1 MMSNRFLKRGSSF
14 LLSMLFAC
22 QFLAAQDTARVTL
35 SDTVAVVAAADSIVV
50 ETARLDSGRR
60 DSVSF
65 FNAID
70 YTLQRRKRPADKVE
84 FKNTRFMDNTFLMLS
99 GGIQRLA
106 PWGMHHFDVGPDLS
120 VSVGKALNPA
130 NMFRAGISAGYWNRN
145 TDQSK
150 LVHGG
155 LQVDHLFNISS
166 FALGYDPGRI
176 FEVSTVE
183 GIGYH
188 LSSFGK
194 EVKQVFEAHLGL
206 QLKLHPFSRM
216 DFVLE
221 PRVTFYSDGVDHS
234 GGSNWHKYDLA
245 YGALAGINYRFTTSE
260 VNLSSDSFF
269 PENGWLSNT
278 FVSFSGGVQAPF
290 SPDGISLSNA
300 VGPSANL
307 SVGKWLMP
315 LFGVQLSAYAGFNR
329 WGAKERPGEYY
340 LSAYAGGRAELLVDL
355 LSFFTAR
362 QDNRFGVVAMAGVDF
377 GKMSKRIEL
386 PYHKIKDGYVGA
398 TAALQLKYY
407 VRDNIGI
414 FLEPRILHIPYHL
427 DMRRENSV
435 VTERYDYNDKLWA
448 VNVGLELRRASKTQI
463 EEHNA
468 DGLFYPGFFVS
479 AGGGTNVPLKMA
491 NRWNCYGYQAGAA
504 FGYRFAPLSA
514 VRLSADYAYSKTKI
528 KGDDWCS
535 TTVGIDYMG
544 GLLGFFQGYDPVR
557 PFDLEVV
564 AGPVVTYDYTGK
576 QWRFGGE
583 AGLHLSYEVANGC
596 RVYAEPLVRVYKR
609 PFAPVAEI
617 NGCTIVP
624 LLSAGI
630 SYSFW

>member
-1 MMSNRFLKRGSSF
+1 M
-14 LLSMLFAC
+14 
-22 QFLAAQDTARVTL
+22 AAQDALRVAAV
-35 SDTVAVVAAADSIVV
+35 DTVETVVADSATADAA
-50 ETARLDSGRR
+50 RPGRR

-70 YTLQRRKRPADKVE
+70 YTLQKRKRPADRVE
-84 FKNTRFMDNTFLMLS
+84 FKNSRFMDNTFLMLS

-106 PWGMHHFDVGPDLS
+106 PWGMHRFDVGPDLS
-120 VSVGKALNPA
+120 ISMGKALNPS
-130 NMFRAGISAGYWNRN
+130 NMVRAGVSAGYWNRD
-145 TDQSK
+145 TDKSK

-155 LQVDHLFNISS
+155 IQVDHLFNMTS
-166 FALGYDPGRI
+166 FALGYDPGRV

-194 EVKQVFEAHLGL
+194 EVKHAI
-206 QLKLHPFSRM
+206 
-216 DFVLE
+216 D
-221 PRVTFYSDGVDHS
+221 YSGS
-234 GGSNWHKYDLA
+234 SNWHKYDLA

-260 VNLSSDSFF
+260 VNLDSDSFF

-290 SPDGISLSNA
+290 SSDGIGFSNA
-300 VGPSANL
+300 AGPSANL

-355 LSFFTAR
+355 LSFFTSW
-362 QDNRFGVVAMAGVDF
+362 QDSRFGMVAMAGVDF
-377 GKMSKRIEL
+377 GKMSKRIEW
-386 PYHKIKDGYVGA
+386 PYHKIKDNYVGA

-407 VRDNIGI
+407 VKDNIGI
-414 FLEPRILHIPYHL
+414 FLEPRLLHIPYHL

-435 VTERYDYNDKLWA
+435 VSERYDYNDKLWA
-448 VNVGLELRRASKTQI
+448 VNVGLELRRASKEQL
-463 EEHNA
+463 EENSA
-468 DGLFYPGFFVS
+468 EGLFYPGFFVS

-514 VRLSADYAYSKTKI
+514 VRLSADYAYFKTKI
-528 KGDDWCS
+528 KGEDWRC

-544 GLLGFFQGYDPVR
+544 GLLGFFQGYDPLR

-564 AGPVVTYDYTGK
+564 AGPVATYDFTGR

-583 AGLHLSYEVANGC
+583 AGLHLSYEVAGGC
-596 RVYAEPLVRVYKR
+596 RVYAEPLMRLYKR

-617 NGCTIVP
+617 NGCTILP
-624 LLSAGI
+624 LLSAGV
-630 SYSFW
+630 SYAF